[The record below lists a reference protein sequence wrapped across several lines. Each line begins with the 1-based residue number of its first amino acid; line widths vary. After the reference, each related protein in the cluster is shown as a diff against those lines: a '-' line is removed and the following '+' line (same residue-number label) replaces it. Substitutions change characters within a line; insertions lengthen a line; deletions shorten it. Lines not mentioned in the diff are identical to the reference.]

1 LARLSNE
8 FKVGLTVIGAVLVAF
23 VGFRTMRDVPL
34 FRQSNQIK
42 AKFSRVYGLNP
53 GSYVYINGVKVG
65 SVKKVNLMRTDSVSI
80 VMSLD
85 LDTDIP
91 KGSMAYIR
99 PVDLLGSK
107 AIIIERSDSR
117 ENVPYGGSIQGKY
130 VEGMVET
137 LKDKGDKLGGDIS
150 QSFGKFNDLMERLN
164 MVIDKKNRSQ
174 LSQTLVNLQTTSSKI
189 SNLME
194 ERQDELNNS
203 ILHANSILKNID
215 TLSTSRREDLDSL
228 IVNLRNASSELEVL
242 SGDLKHTTTGLN
254 EILDK
259 INNGEGSMGKLV
271 NDPSLYQHLDSLS
284 SELTRLV
291 RGINEDPGRYLKH
304 MRLVDVF

>member
-1 LARLSNE
+1 MARLSNE
-8 FKVGLTVIGAVLVAF
+8 FKVGITVIGAILVAF
-23 VGFRTMRDVPL
+23 IGFRVMRDVPL

-42 AKFSRVYGLNP
+42 ATFSRVYGLNP

-85 LDTDIP
+85 LDTAIP
-91 KGSMAYIR
+91 KGSVAYIR

-107 AIIIERSDSR
+107 AIVIERSR
-117 ENVPYGGSIQGKY
+117 NKENVSYGGSIQSVY

-164 MVIDKKNRSQ
+164 KVINEKNRSQ
-174 LSQTLVNLQTTSSKI
+174 LSQTLVNLQQTSSQI
-189 SNLME
+189 SDLMK
-194 ERQDELNNS
+194 ERQDELNRS
-203 ILHANSILKNID
+203 ILHANNILSNVD
-215 TLSTSRREDLDSL
+215 TLSTSRRDDLDSL
-228 IVNLRNASSELEVL
+228 IVNLRSASSELDVL
-242 SGDLKHTTTGLN
+242 SGELTHTTNGLN
-254 EILDK
+254 EMLDK
-259 INNGEGSMGKLV
+259 INSGKGSMGKLV

-284 SELTRLV
+284 SELTKLV
-291 RGINEDPGRYLKH
+291 RGVNEDPGRYLKH